1 MKKSGSLAVSNWE
14 QALRSQAEPTVVPDG
29 LHEAIMNS
37 IRACRK
43 ELPAHRDLA
52 TPSRPG
58 KAGGGSRF
66 DAFLRWIPAP
76 ALGLVILL
84 AYVTTRPDA
93 GSANTAGPL
102 PVASALLVRGVDL
115 TASGPYSLVSPL
127 TDEYRRLDLDLK
139 RTAAFLLS
147 SIP

>member
-1 MKKSGSLAVSNWE
+1 MKKSGSTAEQRWE
-14 QALRSQAEPTVVPDG
+14 HALRSHAGSTEVPHG
-29 LHEAIMNS
+29 LHDAIMSS

-43 ELPAHRDLA
+43 ELPAREALA
-52 TPSRPG
+52 TPSCPG
-58 KAGGGSRF
+58 TARGGSRF
-66 DAFLRWIPAP
+66 DAFLPWIPAP

-84 AYVTTRPDA
+84 AFVTTRPDV
-93 GSANTAGPL
+93 GSANNAGPL

-115 TASGPYSLVSPL
+115 AATGPHSLVSPL